1 MIIFREK
8 DFAVSKNQLR
18 TNKRKAIISMSLRTM
33 KEIMKSIDM
42 NYDKIGIQ
50 NQEHWIK
57 DKIIDQQVS
66 VLTGGGV
73 DVGIESLLAVN
84 ELPNWEEFIKK
95 VIVEVREKE
104 HNPGETDSKYHLYYR
119 HHPEPIYSIE
129 EWHIIYRYI
138 ALCLVGQLN
147 PDLDDFWSSYNKI
160 KRMKVNVNK
169 KVYIEPDQA
178 TKILTK
184 AIDSVLSG
192 GGSSVIKKLEV

>member
-8 DFAVSKNQLR
+8 DFAVSRNQLR

-42 NYDKIGIQ
+42 N
-50 NQEHWIK
+50 
-57 DKIIDQQVS
+57 
-66 VLTGGGV
+66 
-73 DVGIESLLAVN
+73 
-84 ELPNWEEFIKK
+84 
-95 VIVEVREKE
+95 
-104 HNPGETDSKYHLYYR
+104 
-119 HHPEPIYSIE
+119 
-129 EWHIIYRYI
+129 
-138 ALCLVGQLN
+138 
-147 PDLDDFWSSYNKI
+147 YNKI

-192 GGSSVIKKLEV
+192 GGSNVIKKLEV

>member
-1 MIIFREK
+1 MIVFRQKE
-8 DFAVSKNQLR
+8 FGPSRNQIRELKGS
-18 TNKRKAIISMSLRTM
+18 TVEILNKRAM
-33 KEIMKSIDM
+33 KEIMKIIDM
-42 NYDKIGIQ
+42 NYDNIGIN
-50 NQEHWIK
+50 NQDHWVK
-57 DKIIDQQVS
+57 KITYSDIPKLNPS
-66 VLTGGGV
+66 SGHGV
-73 DVGIESLLAVN
+73 EILLSLN
-84 ELPNWEEFIKK
+84 ELPNWEEFIKR

-119 HHPEPIYSIE
+119 YHPEPTYSID

-160 KRMKVNVNK
+160 RRMKVNVNK